1 MIDLFLRCIKI
12 KLQMGTRLNHMESK
26 DYLRILVEGLSSGK
40 LLPSNIRAKIVAV
53 EPQYTTGDRRFSPD
67 LIVEFTAEDA
77 NSKSVQAV
85 VELKSHLSP
94 MTLEGVVHPVSVTS
108 T

>member
-77 NSKSVQAV
+77 NSKSVQAASNSN
-85 VELKSHLSP
+85 LI
-94 MTLEGVVHPVSVTS
+94 SVL
-108 T
+108 